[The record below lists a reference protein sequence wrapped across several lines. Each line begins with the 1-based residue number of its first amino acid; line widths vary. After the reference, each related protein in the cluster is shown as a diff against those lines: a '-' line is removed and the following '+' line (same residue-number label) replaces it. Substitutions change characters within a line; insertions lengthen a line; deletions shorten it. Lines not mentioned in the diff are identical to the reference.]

1 MGMDVYGLKPKTEKG
16 EYFRNN
22 VWYWHPL
29 WDFCDEVAADLIED
43 VEGDGHTNSGF
54 VVPDFN
60 ALDLGTR
67 LKNALDEGVVTQIG
81 AVHGGKGRPK
91 LAFAMSPVTEA
102 AITAARSAGVVLVDK
117 YNTVNVLDV
126 KAETDTSEHETVTES
141 KTNEV
146 VA

>member
-1 MGMDVYGLKPKTEKG
+1 MSNTKKTDRKNKTNLTVTWPSNDT
-16 EYFRNN
+16 YFGVSELTNLN
-22 VWYWHPL
+22 K
-29 WDFCDEVAADLIED
+29 DFIAITLRV
-43 VEGDGHTNSGF
+43 
-54 VVPDFN
+54 
-60 ALDLGTR
+60 R

-81 AVHGGKGRPK
+81 TVHGGKGRPK

-102 AITAARSAGVVLVDK
+102 AITSARSAGVVLVDK

-126 KAETDTSEHETVTES
+126 KVETDTSGHETVTES

>member
-1 MGMDVYGLKPKTEKG
+1 MSNTKKTDRKNKTNLTVTWPSNDT
-16 EYFRNN
+16 YFGVSELTNLN
-22 VWYWHPL
+22 K
-29 WDFCDEVAADLIED
+29 DFIAITLRV
-43 VEGDGHTNSGF
+43 
-54 VVPDFN
+54 
-60 ALDLGTR
+60 R

-81 AVHGGKGRPK
+81 TVHGGKGRPK
-91 LAFAMSPVTEA
+91 LAFAMSPVTES

-126 KAETDTSEHETVTES
+126 KVETDTTEHETVTES

>member
-1 MGMDVYGLKPKTEKG
+1 MSNTKKTDRKNKTNLTVTWPSNDT
-16 EYFRNN
+16 YFGVSELTNLN
-22 VWYWHPL
+22 K
-29 WDFCDEVAADLIED
+29 DFIAITLRV
-43 VEGDGHTNSGF
+43 
-54 VVPDFN
+54 
-60 ALDLGTR
+60 R

-81 AVHGGKGRPK
+81 TVHGGKGRPK

-102 AITAARSAGVVLVDK
+102 AITSARSSGVVLVDK

-126 KAETDTSEHETVTES
+126 KVETDTSGHETVTES

>member
-1 MGMDVYGLKPKTEKG
+1 MSNTKKTDRKNKTNLTVTWPSNDT
-16 EYFRNN
+16 YFGVSELTNLN
-22 VWYWHPL
+22 K
-29 WDFCDEVAADLIED
+29 DFIAITLRV
-43 VEGDGHTNSGF
+43 
-54 VVPDFN
+54 
-60 ALDLGTR
+60 R

-81 AVHGGKGRPK
+81 TVHGGKGRPK

-126 KAETDTSEHETVTES
+126 KSETDTTEHETATES

>member
-1 MGMDVYGLKPKTEKG
+1 MSNTKKTDRKNKTNLTVNWPSNDT
-16 EYFRNN
+16 YFG
-22 VWYWHPL
+22 VSEL
-29 WDFCDEVAADLIED
+29 
-43 VEGDGHTNSGF
+43 TNLNKEF
-54 VVPDFN
+54 IAITLRV
-60 ALDLGTR
+60 R

-81 AVHGGKGRPK
+81 TVHGGKGRPK

-126 KAETDTSEHETVTES
+126 KAEAETTEHVETATKTDA
-141 KTNEV
+141 V

>member
-1 MGMDVYGLKPKTEKG
+1 MSNTKKTDRKNKTNLTVNWPSNDT
-16 EYFRNN
+16 YFG
-22 VWYWHPL
+22 VSEL
-29 WDFCDEVAADLIED
+29 
-43 VEGDGHTNSGF
+43 TNLNKEF
-54 VVPDFN
+54 IAITLRV
-60 ALDLGTR
+60 R

-81 AVHGGKGRPK
+81 TVHGGKGRPK
-91 LAFAMSPVTEA
+91 LAFAMSPVTES

-126 KAETDTSEHETVTES
+126 KVETDTTEHETVTES

>member
-1 MGMDVYGLKPKTEKG
+1 MSNTKKTDRKNKTNLTVNWPSNDT
-16 EYFRNN
+16 YFGVSELTNLN
-22 VWYWHPL
+22 S
-29 WDFCDEVAADLIED
+29 DFIAITLRV
-43 VEGDGHTNSGF
+43 
-54 VVPDFN
+54 
-60 ALDLGTR
+60 R

-81 AVHGGKGRPK
+81 TVHGGKGRPK
-91 LAFAMSPVTEA
+91 LAFAMSPVTES

-126 KAETDTSEHETVTES
+126 KVETDTTEHETVTES

>member
-1 MGMDVYGLKPKTEKG
+1 MSNKKTDRKNKTNLTVTWPSNDT
-16 EYFRNN
+16 YFGVSDLANLN
-22 VWYWHPL
+22 K
-29 WDFCDEVAADLIED
+29 DFIAITLRV
-43 VEGDGHTNSGF
+43 
-54 VVPDFN
+54 
-60 ALDLGTR
+60 R

-81 AVHGGKGRPK
+81 TVHGGKGRPK

-102 AITAARSAGVVLVDK
+102 AITSARSAGVVLVDK

-126 KAETDTSEHETVTES
+126 KAETDTSGHETVTES

>member
-1 MGMDVYGLKPKTEKG
+1 MSNTKKTDRKNKTNLTVIWPSNDT
-16 EYFRNN
+16 YFGVSELSNLN
-22 VWYWHPL
+22 S
-29 WDFCDEVAADLIED
+29 DFIAITLRV
-43 VEGDGHTNSGF
+43 
-54 VVPDFN
+54 
-60 ALDLGTR
+60 R

-81 AVHGGKGRPK
+81 TVHGGKGRPK

-102 AITAARSAGVVLVDK
+102 AITSARSAGVVLVDK

-126 KAETDTSEHETVTES
+126 KAETDTSGHETVTES

>member
-1 MGMDVYGLKPKTEKG
+1 MSNTKKTDRKNKTNLTVTWPSNDT
-16 EYFRNN
+16 YFGVSELTNLN
-22 VWYWHPL
+22 K
-29 WDFCDEVAADLIED
+29 DFIAITLRV
-43 VEGDGHTNSGF
+43 
-54 VVPDFN
+54 
-60 ALDLGTR
+60 R

-81 AVHGGKGRPK
+81 TVHGGKGRPK

-102 AITAARSAGVVLVDK
+102 AITSARSAGVVLVDK

-126 KAETDTSEHETVTES
+126 KAETGTSEHETVTES

>member
-1 MGMDVYGLKPKTEKG
+1 MSNTKKTDRKNKTNLTVNWPSTDT
-16 EYFRNN
+16 YFGVSELTNLN
-22 VWYWHPL
+22 K
-29 WDFCDEVAADLIED
+29 DFIAITLRV
-43 VEGDGHTNSGF
+43 
-54 VVPDFN
+54 
-60 ALDLGTR
+60 R

-81 AVHGGKGRPK
+81 TVHGGKGRPK

-102 AITAARSAGVVLVDK
+102 AITSARSAGVVLVDK

-126 KAETDTSEHETVTES
+126 KAETDTSGHETVAES